1 MATSYYH
8 FQTLESALGSPF
20 PGMISAIHR
29 LEKMSVTGKI
39 ATVKSHMRRFINEG
53 NDIKSASDMKS
64 AIYSYGGVKV
74 CQSAKAGIQSLY
86 NFSFESTGLQVWKA
100 YGVGPGKLITHAQLK
115 QLGTPQGPT
124 GLIILKP
131 FDQPRQQRS
140 RAITAVVVGQRG
152 STGDT
157 QQATVTENQPDPF
170 LLQVT
175 KEPEVQFPC
184 PEEGCIKTYQSCR
197 CRKTSCE
204 ARTRGQLRHHQEKV
218 GRNL

>member
-1 MATSYYH
+1 VATSYYH

-115 QLGTPQGPT
+115 RLGTPQGPT

-184 PEEGCIKTYQSCR
+184 PEEGCIKTYQSC
-197 CRKTSCE
+197 
-204 ARTRGQLRHHQEKV
+204 
-218 GRNL
+218 